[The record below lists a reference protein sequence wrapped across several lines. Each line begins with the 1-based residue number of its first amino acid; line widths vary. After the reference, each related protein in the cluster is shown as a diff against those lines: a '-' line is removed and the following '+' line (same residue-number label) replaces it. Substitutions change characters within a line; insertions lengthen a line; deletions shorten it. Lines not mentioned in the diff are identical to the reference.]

1 MPIHG
6 FSFRASL
13 AENLL
18 FETAVLIILLITIL
32 RHIRYYS
39 PVQGDNNI
47 TRLLGEVWRRWPLV
61 YSLLIWQRMPK
72 TTVLLAY
79 LIIR

>member
-18 FETAVLIILLITIL
+18 FENADSIILLITIL
-32 RHIRYYS
+32 RHIYYYS
-39 PVQGDNNI
+39 PVQGDNYYPSS
-47 TRLLGEVWRRWPLV
+47 ECD
-61 YSLLIWQRMPK
+61 
-72 TTVLLAY
+72 
-79 LIIR
+79 